1 MNASAIDGLLG
12 RAVDDGV
19 VPGVAAV
26 VGDRDGVLYE
36 GAFGA
41 LSVDGGASAGPDT
54 MFWLASMT
62 KPLVSVAALQLIER
76 HELELE
82 QPVAEILPAFGALQV
97 LDGFDGDT
105 PRLRAPERQATIRQL
120 LTHTAGAGYWFA
132 NFDLLRYHGLTGIP
146 DPGTCK
152 LASLL
157 EVPLIADPGTRW
169 EYGTN
174 TDWLGLVVQEVSGHD
189 LATVCR
195 ERVFAPLGMRDT
207 TFTPAEQ
214 DASRTMTV
222 HSRTP
227 DGGLLPTPLG
237 LPADAEFYS
246 AGAGASGTAA
256 DYMRFLR
263 ALLRDGELDGE
274 RVLAPETVQLAFTD
288 HLRGAPLPEMMRSAI
303 PAMTN
308 DVPSWPYAQG
318 WGLGFRLVL
327 EDIPAMRRSGTGD
340 WAGLANCY
348 FWIDRA
354 TGIAGTILTQVLP
367 FFDARIVEMALGFE
381 QAVYATVAAPAAT

>member
-1 MNASAIDGLLG
+1 MDTSAIDGLLE

-19 VPGVAAV
+19 VPGLVAV

-41 LSVDGGASAGPDT
+41 LSVDGGASVRPDS

-62 KPLVSVAALQLIER
+62 KALVSVAALQLIER
-76 HELELE
+76 GELGLE
-82 QPVAEILPAFGALQV
+82 QPVADILPAFGALQV

-132 NFDLLRYHGLTGIP
+132 NSDLLRYHQLTGIP

-152 LASLL
+152 LASLF
-157 EVPLIADPGTRW
+157 EIPLIADPGTRW

-174 TDWLGLVVQEVSGHD
+174 TDWLGLVVQEISGRD
-189 LATVCR
+189 LATVCA
-195 ERVFAPLGMRDT
+195 EHVFAPLGMQDT
-207 TFTPAEQ
+207 TFTPTEQ
-214 DASRTMTV
+214 HASRTMTV

-227 DGGLLPTPLG
+227 DGGLLPTPFG

-246 AGAGASGTAA
+246 AGAGASGTAT
-256 DYMRFLR
+256 DYLRFTR

-274 RVLAPETVQLAFTD
+274 RVLAPETAQLAFTD

-303 PAMTN
+303 PEMTN
-308 DVPSWPYAQG
+308 DVPSWPFAQG

-327 EDIPAMRRSGTGD
+327 EDIPAMRRAGTGD

-348 FWIDRA
+348 YWIDRA
-354 TGIAGTILTQVLP
+354 TGVAGVILTQVLP
-367 FFDARIVEMALGFE
+367 FFDARIVEMVLGFE
-381 QAVYATVAAPAAT
+381 QAVYATVGAPAAT